1 MRNARAHSGRIFIGL
16 IVLLL
21 IAAPGVLST
30 PVEMAAQ
37 GTAPVTFTKDIAP
50 ILQRSCQNCHGP
62 QGFAPMPLTTYEEV
76 RPWATA
82 IKRKTSLREMPPW
95 FIEKNIGV
103 QKFKDDPSLSDDEI
117 ALIAAWVDGGAR
129 RGDPKDMPP
138 PRQFAA
144 RGAWTLGT
152 PDLVVSSPAFS
163 VRAVGADW
171 HGVLDEI
178 VEGGDATVQTNL
190 TEERWVKSIEVREFR
205 PGEIKLARSG
215 SAASGGGDLNLFTIH
230 HAQVQVAQGD
240 RAEGGADENSGP
252 RLRSGPAGR
261 LPRGTLSYLY
271 EVGQNPMIYPED
283 LGILLP
289 AGAKIEFPNN
299 HIHSI
304 GREVK
309 VQIQVGITFHP
320 KGFTPR
326 YARGLSM
333 LGGSVS
339 PPFELDIPAGQ
350 DNVRYDNYFS
360 VPQPVRMVTYEP
372 HLHSSGKRM
381 CVEAIS
387 PTTGFREML
396 NCSRYNHN
404 WVKAY
409 VYDDDA
415 APLLPAGTIVHVIA
429 WFDNTRANPR
439 VVDPRNWKGFGQR
452 SIDDM
457 FLFLSKF
464 LPLTEEEFKAE
475 VAAREAKQ
483 RVTTTGQNN
492 Q

>member
-1 MRNARAHSGRIFIGL
+1 MSSGVGTSGRFSIGVIL
-16 IVLLL
+16 LLL
-21 IAAPGVLST
+21 IAALGFPAT
-30 PVEMAAQ
+30 PVAAQ
-37 GTAPVTFTKDIAP
+37 GATPVTFTKDIAP

-82 IKRKTSLREMPPW
+82 IKRKTSQREMPPW

-103 QKFKDDPSLSDDEI
+103 QKFKDDPSLSDEEI

-129 RGDPKDMPP
+129 RGNPADMPP

-144 RGAWTLGT
+144 KGAWTLGT
-152 PDLVVSSPAFS
+152 PDLVVSSPPFT

-178 VEGGDATVQTNL
+178 VEGGDATVPTSL
-190 TEERWVKSIEVREFR
+190 TEDRWVKSIEVREFR
-205 PGEIKLARSG
+205 PGEIKLARGG
-215 SAASGGGDLNLFTIH
+215 SAAGGGGDLNLFTIH

-240 RAEGGADENSGP
+240 KAEGGADENSGP
-252 RLRSGPAGR
+252 RLRKGPADR

-271 EVGQNPMIYPED
+271 EVGQNPMIYPDD

-309 VQIQVGITFHP
+309 VQVQAGITFHP

-360 VPQPVRMVTYEP
+360 VPTPVRMVTYEP

-381 CVEAIS
+381 CVEAIY
-387 PTTGFREML
+387 PATGVREMIS
-396 NCSRYNHN
+396 CSRYNHN

-409 VYDDDA
+409 VYGDEA

-464 LPLTEEEFKAE
+464 LPLTDEEFKAD

>member
-1 MRNARAHSGRIFIGL
+1 MSYAVAGNSGRRSTSL
-16 IVLLL
+16 ILSLA
-21 IAAPGVLST
+21 IAALGILAT
-30 PVEMAAQ
+30 EMETAAQ
-37 GTAPVTFTKDIAP
+37 VTTPVTFTKDIAP

-82 IKRKTSLREMPPW
+82 IKRKTSQREMPPW

-103 QKFKDDPSLSDDEI
+103 QKFKDDPSLSDREI
-117 ALIAAWVDGGAR
+117 AMIAAWVDGGSR
-129 RGDPKDMPP
+129 RGDPADMPP
-138 PRQFAA
+138 PRQFSDK
-144 RGAWTLGT
+144 GLWTLGS
-152 PDLVVSSPAFS
+152 PDLVVSSPTFT

-178 VEGGDATVQTNL
+178 VEGGNATVPTNL

-205 PGEIKLARSG
+205 PGETKLARSASG
-215 SAASGGGDLNLFTIH
+215 SGGGGGDLNLFTVH
-230 HAQVQVAQGD
+230 HAQVQVA
-240 RAEGGADENSGP
+240 EGEKTEGADENSGP
-252 RLRSGPAGR
+252 RLRAGRADR

-271 EVGQNPMIYPED
+271 EVGQNPMIYPD
-283 LGILLP
+283 NLGILMP

-309 VQIQVGITFHP
+309 VQIQAGITFHP
-320 KGFTPR
+320 RGFTPK

-339 PPFELDIPAGQ
+339 PPFELDIPAGK
-350 DNVRYDNYFS
+350 DNVRYDNYFT

-381 CVEAIS
+381 CVEAIY
-387 PTTGFREML
+387 PATGFREMIS
-396 NCSRYNHN
+396 CSRYNHN

-464 LPLTEEEFKAE
+464 LPLTEEEFQAE
-475 VAAREAKQ
+475 VAGREAKQ
-483 RVTTTGQNN
+483 RATTQNN